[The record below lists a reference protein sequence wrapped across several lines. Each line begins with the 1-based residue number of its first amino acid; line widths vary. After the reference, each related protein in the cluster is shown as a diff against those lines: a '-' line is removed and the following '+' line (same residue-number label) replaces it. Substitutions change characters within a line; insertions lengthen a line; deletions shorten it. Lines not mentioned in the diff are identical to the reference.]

1 MKTYEVLKQELFSL
15 FNEKDKLRTPENQAK
30 FMTKLHEKITEVNET
45 LGNAQANK
53 LRNAVE
59 KMLNP

>member
-15 FNEKDKLRTPENQAK
+15 FNEKDKIRNPENQAK
-30 FMTKLHEKITEVNET
+30 FMATLHDKITEVNQT
-45 LGNAQANK
+45 LGNAKANK
-53 LRNAVE
+53 LRNEVE